1 MTGATR
7 NPWGVR
13 VIGWVLVYLAL
24 AGALGMELDWG
35 RRIRLPI
42 PAPKPAPAARADY
55 SVQPEFA
62 LLPLE
67 QGFVETTAR
76 PVFTPVRRPPPPPA
90 PPEPPK
96 PTMKKGQFVLLG
108 ALITK
113 EKNVALL
120 REVATGK
127 ATRVEQGKEI
137 KDITVAN
144 VLPEKVIL
152 TQYDDTEELEL
163 KIQPMSNHAVTPRAM
178 PKQPEQ
184 PEQQSGQVAPSAPAD
199 SPATPASGVPGAA
212 AGSIDPQSRINRRR
226 AARGLPPI

>member
-1 MTGATR
+1 MTGARR
-7 NPWGVR
+7 NPWSVK

-24 AGALGMELDWG
+24 AGALGMELGWG

-42 PAPKPAPAARADY
+42 PVPKPAPAARVDY
-55 SVQPEFA
+55 SVQPAFA
-62 LLPLE
+62 LLPLDL
-67 QGFVETTAR
+67 GFAETTAR

-113 EKNVALL
+113 EKNIALL

-137 KDITVAN
+137 KGITVAN
-144 VLPEKVIL
+144 VLPEKVTL
-152 TQYDDTEELEL
+152 TQYDDTEELVL
-163 KIQPMSNHAVTPRAM
+163 KIQPMSNHTITPRAV
-178 PKQPEQ
+178 PRQPEQ
-184 PEQQSGQVAPSAPAD
+184 PVQQSGQAEPQVPAD
-199 SPATPASGVPGAA
+199 IPASGVPAA
-212 AGSIDPQSRINRRR
+212 VGSVDPQSRINRRR
-226 AARGLPPI
+226 AAHGLPPI